1 MKRQAAKRKEQREM
15 AEERQ
20 RLIAAGDKDALAHA
34 RAEHEAKMQ
43 ETAARQQ
50 RLKEAAEKSDS
61 DSD

>member
-1 MKRQAAKRKEQREM
+1 M